1 MIHIG
6 QLIREELD
14 RQGRSVGWLAKQL
27 GRSRSVVYRF
37 VANNSLDTEVVANI
51 SRILHRDF
59 FKELSDDIDVEPKG
73 VDKEC

>member
-27 GRSRSVVYRF
+27 GRSRSVVYRLCCEQQF
-37 VANNSLDTEVVANI
+37 GHGGRCEHLAHLA
-51 SRILHRDF
+51 SRFL
-59 FKELSDDIDVEPKG
+59 
-73 VDKEC
+73 